1 MKHEMATLIAPYKKS
16 ISNKLK
22 ELEDQNKAV
31 IDSLIQSYKFEESRN
46 AELSKEIIDLEKIIL
61 ELKKENNLMSV
72 NISYIKRPEN
82 LKLINSR
89 NFNLLPIK
97 TNHISNLEFYE

>member
-1 MKHEMATLIAPYKKS
+1 MIKYSIFILI
-16 ISNKLK
+16 ISLNFFA
-22 ELEDQNKAV
+22 NF
-31 IDSLIQSYKFEESRN
+31 LISHQE
-46 AELSKEIIDLEKIIL
+46 KEILDLEKTIL

-72 NISYIKRPEN
+72 NISYIKRPDN
-82 LKLINSR
+82 LKLINSK